1 MPRVIQ
7 SSLFS
12 SPSNDLGQYGGNP
25 SSRGG
30 VDTSSVTLSCLGPN
44 GRAVHSLA
52 IRNGAAYIDTHS
64 LPLTGT
70 IEDVS
75 DVPSQPVVHTRLPE
89 RVQTAL
95 NRYPPMELVC
105 VDVDSP
111 QAQGENSHHNKI
123 PLLCLYTKK
132 DVFVL
137 DLEYP
142 SNTGAPEVEGV
153 VIQVSEPMDEI
164 LLGTSTSCSIV
175 RIRPAP
181 QRRDGFATMC
191 PPACMAMLTYDS
203 ITNEYS
209 LHVHHGSAGS
219 AVGTPLVY
227 GMEQVEGDQD
237 ERITDFCFCQSN
249 AFGLLSSLSTAFL
262 KGSGDVLVATPILF
276 RGTVVPRLA
285 VTQTVEYLNMQ
296 LQQFSP
302 QSAAWR
308 QYKSAKQFVMDVF
321 PDDGR
326 SHYLTAQVRSA
337 ALEWPVQMQGPVLIA
352 AESDDY
358 ETLASALEPIL
369 AGDLVGL
376 AIGHVG
382 DMVDFGLLSPTTM
395 IPRFRLESDQDTMK
409 LDDDLKWGTVVQRV
423 DLGEEESEH
432 QPVNTRLALV
442 RDPVMDTVVHYVTP
456 TNIKSICT
464 NAIKLCASKVRE
476 QAGVAPG
483 MFSPQSKLKDAGSRT
498 TAWSCLDVSNTTGER
513 VSITGAVVSGDA
525 HLGHVLVARLS
536 NGKFVFVSL

>member
-1 MPRVIQ
+1 MPRLSK

-12 SPSNDLGQYGGNP
+12 SPTNEVGQYGGNS

-30 VDTSSVTLSCLGPN
+30 IDTSSVKLSCLNPN
-44 GRAVHSLA
+44 GRAVNSLA

-64 LPLTGT
+64 LPLAGT
-70 IEDVS
+70 IEEVS
-75 DVPSQPVVHTRLPE
+75 DVPSQPVVRTRLPE
-89 RVQTAL
+89 QVQTAL

-111 QAQGENSHHNKI
+111 QVHGENSQRSKI

-181 QRRDGFATMC
+181 QRREGFATMC
-191 PPACMAMLTYDS
+191 PPACMAMLTHDS

-209 LHVHHGSAGS
+209 LHVHHGSGS

-227 GMEQVEGDQD
+227 GMEQVEGDQG

-249 AFGLLSSLSTAFL
+249 ALGLLSSLCTAFL

-276 RGTVVPRLA
+276 GGTVVPRLV
-285 VTQTVEYLNMQ
+285 VTQTLEYLDFQ

-308 QYKSAKQFVMDVF
+308 QYKSAKQFVMDAF

-326 SHYLTAQVRSA
+326 SQFLTAQVRSEA
-337 ALEWPVQMQGPVLIA
+337 FEWPVQMQGPVLIA
-352 AESDDY
+352 AESDDF

-382 DMVDFGLLSPTTM
+382 NMVDFGLLSPTTM
-395 IPRFRLESDQDTMK
+395 IPRFKLESENDTMQ
-409 LDDDLKWGTVVQRV
+409 LDEKLKWGTVVQRV

-432 QPVNTRLALV
+432 QPVNARLALV
-442 RDPVMDTVVHYVTP
+442 RDPVMNTVVHYVTP
-456 TNIKSICT
+456 TNIKSIST
-464 NAIKLCASKVRE
+464 NAIKLCAKKVRE

-483 MFSPQSKLKDAGSRT
+483 MFSPQSRLKEAAPRT

-513 VSITGAVVSGDA
+513 ISITGAVVSGDA
-525 HLGHVLVARLS
+525 HLGHVLVSRLS
-536 NGKFVFVSL
+536 DGKFVFVSF

>member
-1 MPRVIQ
+1 
-7 SSLFS
+7 
-12 SPSNDLGQYGGNP
+12 
-25 SSRGG
+25 
-30 VDTSSVTLSCLGPN
+30 
-44 GRAVHSLA
+44 LA
-52 IRNGAAYIDTHS
+52 IRDGAAYIDTHS

-70 IEDVS
+70 IEEVS

-95 NRYPPMELVC
+95 NRYPPTELVC

-111 QAQGENSHHNKI
+111 QAQGDNSHHNKI

-142 SNTGAPEVEGV
+142 SDTGAPEVEGV

-181 QRRDGFATMC
+181 QRRDGFVTMC
-191 PPACMAMLTYDS
+191 PPACMAMLTHDS

-209 LHVHHGSAGS
+209 LHVHHGSGS
-219 AVGTPLVY
+219 AVGTPLVF
-227 GMEQVEGDQD
+227 GMEQVEGEQ
-237 ERITDFCFCQSN
+237 ITDFCFCQSN
-249 AFGLLSSLSTAFL
+249 AYGLLSSLSAAIL
-262 KGSGDVLVATPILF
+262 KGSGDVLVATPIFF

-285 VTQTVEYLNMQ
+285 VTQTLEYFDMQ
-296 LQQFSP
+296 LQQFSS

-308 QYKSAKQFVMDVF
+308 QFKSAKQFIVDAF
-321 PDDGR
+321 PDVGR
-326 SHYLTAQVRSA
+326 SYYLTAQVRSA
-337 ALEWPVQMQGPVLIA
+337 AFEWPVQMQGPVLIA
-352 AESDDY
+352 AESDDF
-358 ETLASALEPIL
+358 ETLASALEPML

-395 IPRFRLESDQDTMK
+395 IPRFKLESEEDTIQ
-409 LDDDLKWGTVVQRV
+409 LDDELKWGTVVQRV

-432 QPVNTRLALV
+432 QPVNTCLALV

-456 TNIKSICT
+456 TNIKSIST
-464 NAIKLCASKVRE
+464 NAIKLCASKVQE

-483 MFSPQSKLKDAGSRT
+483 MFSPQSRRKDVGPRT
-498 TAWSCLDVSNTTGER
+498 TAWSCLDVSNTTRER

-525 HLGHVLVARLS
+525 HLGHVLVSRLS